1 MYFKNIIVFFIC
13 STNFYLYMVPIGK
26 NLSTNSH
33 LLYNQTVLLNIIYQ
47 SNSTILL
54 THDILSYS
62 LLLFYQLI

>member
-1 MYFKNIIVFFIC
+1 MYFKNIIVIFIC

-26 NLSTNSH
+26 NLSSSGH
-33 LLYNQTVLLNIIYQ
+33 LLYNPTVLLNIIYQ

-54 THDILSYS
+54 TYDILSYS